1 MDARNLS
8 SSQRL
13 EVAKNISGYLK
24 PTTLEVSKNI
34 PVISDIKG
42 KIIHKLSDVPVIYKP
57 PVSTMNEG
65 CKSPE
70 MIVASIISDE
80 ELVETGIMQYVLPS
94 FALHK
99 LSGNFYL

>member
-1 MDARNLS
+1 M
-8 SSQRL
+8 
-13 EVAKNISGYLK
+13 K

-42 KIIHKLSDVPVIYKP
+42 KIIHKKSDVPVIYKP
-57 PVSTMNEG
+57 KVSTMYEG

-70 MIVASIISDE
+70 MMVTSIISDE
-80 ELVETGIMQYVLPS
+80 ELVETGIMQYVLPA

-99 LSGNFYL
+99 LSGRFLLVKNGIYNIVI